1 MRPVLQEVQGTI
13 PKLLLTSEEAAEALS
28 LGRTFVYGLVARC
41 ELPSVKLG
49 RTRRVVVT
57 SIYAYVD
64 QLLSQAG

>member
-1 MRPVLQEVQGTI
+1 MLSLAFSAKHV
-13 PKLLLTSEEAAEALS
+13 LS